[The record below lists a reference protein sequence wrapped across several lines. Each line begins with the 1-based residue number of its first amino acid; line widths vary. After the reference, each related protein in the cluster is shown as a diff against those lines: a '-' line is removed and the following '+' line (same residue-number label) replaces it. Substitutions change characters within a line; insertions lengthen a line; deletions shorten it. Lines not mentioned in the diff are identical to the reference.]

1 MDIDEKVPSKIF
13 ANWIQQLFEKLTHT
27 DKIHFIPAIPWCLN
41 TGNSVNV
48 ITRLTY
54 ILTTLMYYK

>member
-1 MDIDEKVPSKIF
+1 MNIDEKVPSKIF

-27 DKIHFIPAIPWCLN
+27 DKIHFIPAMPWCLN

-48 ITRLTY
+48 IT
-54 ILTTLMYYK
+54 